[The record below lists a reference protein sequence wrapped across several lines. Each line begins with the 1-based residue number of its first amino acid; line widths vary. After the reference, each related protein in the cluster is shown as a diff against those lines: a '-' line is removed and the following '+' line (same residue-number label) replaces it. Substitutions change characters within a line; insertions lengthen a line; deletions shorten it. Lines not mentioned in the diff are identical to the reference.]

1 MRSLYPHQYID
12 RGTAQVKTERLY
24 CDGLVNLIYS
34 SARESAP
41 TLFRALTSGRCSRLL
56 GFLNYET
63 PISARRVVE
72 ALGLDLTECLE
83 RPEELDTPRK
93 LFERKVRFWEV
104 RPMPDDLR
112 SVVSPADS
120 RMLVGSF
127 SEQSQLFLKEKFFH
141 FEELIGPARKA
152 WLEAFC
158 GGSFAV
164 FRLTPEKY
172 HYNHVP
178 VSGIVRDIYE
188 VVGAYHSCNP
198 GAVVALATP
207 YSKNKRVVTVIDTDV
222 PGGTGAGLVAMVEIV
237 ALMIGDIVQCYSERR
252 YDSPREV
259 KRGMFLQKG
268 QPKSLYRPGSSVD
281 ALVFQKGRVKFSE
294 DIVTNMYHRGAR
306 SRFSLGFGRP
316 LVETD
321 VRVRSEIATTCP
333 PGGCL

>member
-1 MRSLYPHQYID
+1 M
-12 RGTAQVKTERLY
+12 
-24 CDGLVNLIYS
+24 NLIYS

-41 TLFRALTSGRCSRLL
+41 RLFRALTSARCSRLL
-56 GFLNYET
+56 GFLNYDA
-63 PISARRVVE
+63 PVSAKRVAE
-72 ALGLDLTECLE
+72 SLGLDLTECVKGADA
-83 RPEELDTPRK
+83 LDTPRK
-93 LFERKVRFWEV
+93 LFERRIRFWEA
-104 RPMPDDLR
+104 RPMPDDPR

-141 FEELIGPARKA
+141 FDDLIGPARRV
-152 WLEAFC
+152 WLEAFR

-172 HYNHVP
+172 HYNHAP
-178 VSGIVRDIYE
+178 VSGTVRAIYE

-237 ALMIGDIVQCYSERR
+237 ALMIGDILQCYSERR

-259 KRGMFLQKG
+259 TRGMFLRKG

-281 ALVFQKGRVKFSE
+281 VLVFQQGRVRFSE
-294 DIVTNMYHRGAR
+294 DIVTNMYHQGAR

-321 VRVRSEIATTCP
+321 VKARSEIAAACP
-333 PGGCL
+333 PGGCP